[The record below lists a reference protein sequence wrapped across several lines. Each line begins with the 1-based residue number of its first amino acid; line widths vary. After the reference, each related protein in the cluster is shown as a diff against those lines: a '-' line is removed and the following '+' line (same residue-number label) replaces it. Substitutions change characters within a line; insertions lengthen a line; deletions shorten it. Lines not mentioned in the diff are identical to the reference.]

1 MTFKVGFTV
10 SDNYETNTL
19 LSNAAPSEEVVPRKS
34 VVQVYF
40 QKRNMT
46 LSYYNDLFD
55 LHQGDMVYV
64 DGKLEGLLGRVVEV
78 NYNFKIKISD
88 YKRVVFVVN
97 RNVSGKFFLAG
108 SHFITFDRSALPC
121 DMVNSW
127 FKAPSNCDDEFA
139 SGHDDS
145 MIFIDEL
152 EKMNISPSIASRG
165 HEYYLQNRVRYISL
179 DNTNGYAIV
188 EGSEGY
194 EVEFQ
199 YNNGEISKLVCS
211 CFCSGNCKHEFAVLL
226 QLKET
231 LEYIKKHYADEYE
244 CTGYFA
250 AIDKGTLLSFAFD
263 GKETGSFTI

>member
-1 MTFKVGFTV
+1 MTFKVGFTA
-10 SDNYETNTL
+10 SDNNEANTL
-19 LSNAAPSEEVVPRKS
+19 VSNATPYEEIVPRKS
-34 VVQVYF
+34 VAQVYF
-40 QKRNMT
+40 PQRNMT
-46 LSYYNDLFD
+46 LSYYNDQFD

-97 RNVSGKFFLAG
+97 RNVCGKFFLSG
-108 SHFITFDRSALPC
+108 SHFITFDRSTLPC
-121 DMVNSW
+121 SVVVSW
-127 FKAPSNCDDEFA
+127 FKAPSNCDDEFI
-139 SGHDDS
+139 SGYDDS
-145 MIFIDEL
+145 VIFIDEL
-152 EKMNISPSIASRG
+152 KKMNLSENVASRG
-165 HEYYLQNRVRYISL
+165 HEYYLQNKVRYISL
-179 DNTNGYAIV
+179 DNRNGYALV
-188 EGSEGY
+188 EGSDGY

-244 CTGYFA
+244 RTGYFA
-250 AIDKGTLLSFAFD
+250 AIDKGTLFSFALD
-263 GKETGSFTI
+263 GKETGNFIL